1 MDVLTAITEIFEG
14 VGDWIIVQLQTLV
27 SLFWTTSTSGSGS
40 LTFFGVLAVIG
51 LGISVIFL
59 MLRFIQNFLH
69 FRG

>member
-1 MDVLTAITEIFEG
+1 MDVLSAITGLFEG
-14 VGDWIIVQLQTLV
+14 VGDWIITMLQNLV
-27 SLFWTTSTSGSGS
+27 ILFWDTGAKE